1 MQHYQ
6 LSIVSYLNTLPFI
19 YGLNHSGDFKNH
31 FSYSLDIPSVSA
43 QKLLTNQVDIGLVPV
58 ALIPNLENPHIIG
71 NYCIGAVGAVKSVVL
86 YSQVPL
92 NEITH
97 ILLDYQSR
105 TSVNLVQVLCKHYWG
120 VSPQFVQAEIGYEN
134 TIAETTAGVVIGDR
148 TFALAGKYA
157 YTYDLAEAWY
167 KFTNHPFVFALWVA
181 NKPIEK
187 DWIFAFDN
195 ALSKGLVS
203 KQQSVDYKQ
212 VEVPNDVVLNYISH
226 NISYTYDDA
235 KKQGLE
241 LFLNYMRQTQSL

>member
-19 YGLNHSGDFKNH
+19 YGLNHSGDFKNQ
-31 FSYSLDIPSVSA
+31 FSYSLDIPSVCA
-43 QKLLTNQVDIGLVPV
+43 EKLQSNQVDIGLVPV
-58 ALIPNLENPHIIG
+58 ALIPHLENPHIIG

-148 TFALAGKYA
+148 TFALEANYA
-157 YTYDLAEAWY
+157 YTYDLAQAWLD
-167 KFTNHPFVFALWVA
+167 FTKLPFVFALWVA
-181 NKPIEK
+181 NKPIEE
-187 DWIFAFDN
+187 DWILAFNN

-212 VEVPNDVVLNYISH
+212 VDVEDSIVLDYLTNS
-226 NISYTYDDA
+226 ISYTYDDA